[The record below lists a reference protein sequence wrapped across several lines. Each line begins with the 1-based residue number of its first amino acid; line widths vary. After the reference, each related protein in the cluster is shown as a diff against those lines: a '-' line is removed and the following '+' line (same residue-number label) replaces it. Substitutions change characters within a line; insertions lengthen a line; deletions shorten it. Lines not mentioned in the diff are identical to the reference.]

1 MDKFVVHKRKNV
13 ELDDKPRQGPTMV
26 LWFVNIRY
34 SCRLRKLF
42 TYRSYITVAIFKTL
56 YSKAP
61 NQRTPTSGTVPKVR
75 NW

>member
-1 MDKFVVHKRKNV
+1 MTNRGKDYGVVICEYPV
-13 ELDDKPRQGPTMV
+13 
-26 LWFVNIRY
+26 FYY
-34 SCRLRKLF
+34 SCRLSKLF

-75 NW
+75 N